1 MSAPVVSRKVPN
13 WRKLKDPL
21 LERVVLN
28 TRFLYLTE
36 FVGEGILTYSDRDIA
51 AWWNHLNEALENGR
65 LFLTKAYRKHIIDH
79 FDLLLELK
87 VNDYKP
93 LLLLIKN
100 TSFEFVLAMFILE
113 QVALGHR
120 EAAVRAYEYLRG
132 LQDRQDAV
140 QWRNIKD
147 NTTEAGKKSADA
159 RTLKTQETN
168 RKVVAEA
175 IELLNLKKIQKRE
188 IIGILANKAEMPS
201 AKHIRR
207 ILQKA
212 GIFTKKR

>member
-1 MSAPVVSRKVPN
+1 MSVKVPK

-21 LERVVLN
+21 LERIVLN

-36 FVGEGILTYSDRDIA
+36 FIGDRILTYSDKDIA
-51 AWWNHLNEALENGR
+51 AWWSHLDETLENGR
-65 LFLTKAYRKHIIDH
+65 LFLTKAYRKHIIDN

-87 VNDYKP
+87 VNGYKP

-100 TSFEFVLAMFILE
+100 TSFEFVLAMFILK

-132 LQDRQDAV
+132 LQARDDPS
-140 QWRNIKD
+140 QWRITES
-147 NTTEAGKKSADA
+147 NTTVTGKKSDEDK
-159 RTLKTQETN
+159 TLRIQETN
-168 RKVVAEA
+168 KRIVADA
-175 IELLNLKKIQKRE
+175 IELLNSNKRQKRE
-188 IIGILANKAEMPS
+188 VIAILANKAETPS

-207 ILQKA
+207 VLHKA
-212 GIFTKKR
+212 GIFTKKQT

>member
-1 MSAPVVSRKVPN
+1 MSASVVSVKVPN

-21 LERVVLN
+21 LERIVLN

-36 FVGEGILTYSDRDIA
+36 FIGDSISTYSDRDIA
-51 AWWNHLNEALENGR
+51 AWWKHLNEALENGR
-65 LFLTKAYRKHIIDH
+65 LFLTKAYRKHILDN
-79 FDLLLELK
+79 FDLFLELK
-87 VNDYKP
+87 VNGYKP
-93 LLLLIKN
+93 LLLLIKS

-132 LQDRQDAV
+132 LQDREDAV
-140 QWRNIKD
+140 QWRNTND
-147 NTTEAGKKSADA
+147 NTTEASKKPDEA
-159 RTLKTQETN
+159 RAQKIQETN
-168 RKVVAEA
+168 KRVVAEA
-175 IELLNLKKIQKRE
+175 IELLSSKKLQKRE

-201 AKHIRR
+201 AKHIRG

-212 GIFTKKR
+212 AIFTKKR